1 MILFA
6 LPYLRIRQY
15 QYESFRFLFFVFCA
29 FVYGTV
35 QYRNGNLWLSDCYG
49 CCWSLVCKDTDKSCH
64 TDIESVIAYIL
75 YILLTSLSTTDLFPR
90 FIRAE
95 YVKPYALK
103 ALPCT
108 LIWLK
113 IVWEQLTQDF
123 ARPSD

>member
-15 QYESFRFLFFVFCA
+15 QYESFRFLFLSSALLFMVLFSTGTET
-29 FVYGTV
+29 YGYLTAMV
-35 QYRNGNLWLSDCYG
+35 AVGVWY
-49 CCWSLVCKDTDKSCH
+49 VKDTDKSCH

-75 YILLTSLSTTDLFPR
+75 YSTDFFVYYRSFPR